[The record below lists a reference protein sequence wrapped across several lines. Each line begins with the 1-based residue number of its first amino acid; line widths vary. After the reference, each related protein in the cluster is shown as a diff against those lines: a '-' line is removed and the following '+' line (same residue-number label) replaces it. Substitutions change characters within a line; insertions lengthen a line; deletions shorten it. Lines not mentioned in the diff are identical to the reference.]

1 MDNQTNPSLL
11 DNETTTDPS
20 HSILNGSSS
29 DDGMTDEDWFGFIT
43 EGIMLTSISI
53 CGFIGNILSVW
64 VLLRTTLKGN
74 FSYQLTSLAGKNKY
88 LLSNLEYLSGS
99 FQKKLFEDFILV
111 SLFFVPF

>member
-20 HSILNGSSS
+20 LSILNRSSS

-74 FSYQLTSLAGKNKY
+74 FSYQLTSLAGNNKY
-88 LLSNLEYLSGS
+88 NLSDLEYLTGIDNCSTW
-99 FQKKLFEDFILV
+99 QKIF
-111 SLFFVPF
+111 